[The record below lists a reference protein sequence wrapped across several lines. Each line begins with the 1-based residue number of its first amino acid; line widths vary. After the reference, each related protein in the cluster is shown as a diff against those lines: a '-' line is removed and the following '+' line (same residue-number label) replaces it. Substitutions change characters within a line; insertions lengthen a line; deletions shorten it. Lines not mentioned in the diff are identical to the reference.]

1 MLSEVI
7 DKHKKITGYNFFTTY
22 KNWKLYW
29 KLKLELTLSTIAP
42 KNEVLRYKQDQDVY
56 AQSHEMNQLRG
67 IHQP

>member
-42 KNEVLRYKQDQDVY
+42 KNEVLRYKQD
-56 AQSHEMNQLRG
+56 
-67 IHQP
+67 